1 MITTDEFVEEC
12 PNAANESE
20 PVLAV
25 KEVVERALS
34 DGPDGLS
41 EDPGLQVLSCD
52 ESLTVVRVVI
62 PCGLGKSLPHD
73 HRMWAVSGWQK
84 ARRPTSSFS
93 CHRRQTPRR
102 SRLATSAR
110 ASDTTSQLLLDK
122 GQRDPED
129 RRRTGSS
136 RDRRHDAK
144 RLPAPSR
151 SARSWRRPEMSGYQ

>member
-1 MITTDEFVEEC
+1 MITIDEFVEEC

-73 HRMWAVSGWQK
+73 HRMWAVSGWLK
-84 ARRPTSSFS
+84 ARRAHEFFLLPPAPNSQAKSTGYICTRIRYNIATSS
-93 CHRRQTPRR
+93 
-102 SRLATSAR
+102 
-110 ASDTTSQLLLDK
+110 
-122 GQRDPED
+122 
-129 RRRTGSS
+129 
-136 RDRRHDAK
+136 
-144 RLPAPSR
+144 
-151 SARSWRRPEMSGYQ
+151 